1 MKFLYYI
8 IFIWLS
14 IITQSYTK
22 GTNYTLTAESPTVNE
37 DVGTYN
43 INVRIEP
50 KLSPGDTIT
59 VYYQTQNGTATAG
72 SDFLALNSSKPINN
86 SYNEPQYTNFTIPL
100 TIFDDA
106 VGGEG
111 NEYFYFKVTNATSN
125 DAEDTITIS
134 EDGGLVTII
143 DNDTAALPRLSIADV
158 SVDETAG
165 TANFT
170 VTLSEAATEDVSFS
184 YTTVDGTATGGSD
197 YVITSAAAT
206 ISAGSTST
214 TLPIP
219 IIDDLLAG
227 EGSETFFVYLSNAI
241 NAVFLDFEGVGT
253 IIDDDTALSLA
264 INDASIAEGDVDK
277 TVNVKINFSAP
288 LPSDISL
295 TYHTFQGT
303 AAADVDYTEV
313 PSSTVA
319 IAAGSTEHNLTLT
332 ILGDTIIENAENFFI
347 TIDSVTG
354 ATPPIIADGNSTVT
368 IFDNDGAG
376 GCSSYVGLMTINEYQ
391 NNPHY
396 FDSRGGGS
404 GNIKI
409 IGNYVE
415 IKYID
420 FLVKRFV
427 TDDWSVTVYTTA
439 GTQGIVWRDKDPE
452 CLDPRYEVFQFGNNV
467 MGAQG
472 YVVLRD
478 QNGNEV
484 DVLNIDDSDHY
495 AQQCQNFIYDTDYD
509 ASAQNKDLFREP
521 DGTGDWY
528 DHGTGA
534 NSGGSRCINKDGI
547 NLGLIFTEFDAIDTD
562 EPIPAIVE
570 NYASVPIKTKI
581 TDKPFDLRIL
591 SIDTNTGSLK
601 NSSVTVKAYLADAMG
616 HKLIMQNGSAVPG
629 IDVNFAGMSSVEIS
643 GFIYDKAIRQARVMF
658 EYCENNA
665 SGGITDWDQ
674 CYLDETKILDRRHSY
689 SRNIFAIRPDHFDIG
704 LSHSDGPNLLRA
716 GETYSTSLT
725 ARDYGGNP
733 TVAYTIT
740 DVGSFS
746 FNDMLD
752 INHTAYFKD
761 GSVDESGV
769 LHGNFTN
776 VSSAPFY
783 SIDGLTSV
791 SSTTKPANAEE
802 VLDVSYNDVGK
813 VTLHVY
819 DKVWASID
827 NDDTPLNCDGT
838 FICGDLNVS
847 FIPHHFSFAELNI
860 TNHGGPD
867 NNFTYVADEFTLMS
881 AKIQTRIEAL
891 AKDGNITQ
899 NFRIG
904 ELYYENN
911 ISVIPTVVV
920 PSIGNPNGYLYPNAN
935 ESNITNQRIGFGRAG
950 KDSNGTRN
958 ILWDESTY
966 PLQFNF
972 EREINQ
978 PANPFDVNGS
988 YLSIAASSHYEDPD
1002 DGDIADINGS
1012 RVGDGNATQAAQC
1025 LSDEACV
1032 RQNADNN
1039 ATFFYARTRPSKLF
1053 YPDVTE
1059 ASIVTPIFVDVYCDL
1074 GHDACGN
1081 FGIDTINA
1089 QITEYEW
1096 WLSIHHRMDRQDG
1109 NVTLQKGNVTEGSS
1123 ADWNVSPKVVAI
1135 NDSNGED
1142 DTIVVLRGASA
1153 VLPLT
1158 VEIDLDT
1165 TNPIDTSGWLI
1176 YNPNNSMFAP
1186 DPFYSVRFIGQSG
1199 WAGHGDTGHVVETNS
1214 STKKNKR
1221 LEW

>member
-1 MKFLYYI
+1 MKFILHILFVYLM
-8 IFIWLS
+8 FM
-14 IITQSYTK
+14 TQSYGLIK
-22 GTNYTLTAESPTVNE
+22 HYTLTVESPTINE
-37 DVGTYN
+37 DIGTYD
-43 INVRIEP
+43 IEIRMEP
-50 KLSPGDTIT
+50 DLHPSESILI
-59 VYYQTQNGTATAG
+59 YYETQNGTATAG
-72 SDFLALNSSKPINN
+72 NDYVALKSSKWITKKD
-86 SYNEPQYTNFTIPL
+86 STITL
-100 TIFDDA
+100 TIHDDTI
-106 VGGEG
+106 GGEG
-111 NEYFYFKVTNATSN
+111 NEYFYFKITKAIPATGLL
-125 DAEDTITIS
+125 DTVTIS
-134 EDGGLVTII
+134 EDGGLVTIV
-143 DNDTAALPRLSIADV
+143 DNDTAALPRLSIGDV
-158 SVDETAG
+158 NVNENAG
-165 TANFT
+165 TANFA
-170 VTLSEAATEDVSFS
+170 VTLSEAAAEDVTFS
-184 YTTVDGTATGGSD
+184 YAAIDGTATGGSD
-197 YVITSAAAT
+197 YVITSSTAT
-206 ISAGSTST
+206 IPAGSSSTS
-214 TLPIP
+214 LSIP

-227 EGSETFFVYLSNAI
+227 ESDETFFVYLSNAV
-241 NAVFLDFEGVGT
+241 NAVILDPEGMGT
-253 IIDDDTALSLA
+253 IIDNDIAFSLA
-264 INDASIAEGDVDK
+264 INDASIAEGDADK
-277 TVNVKINFSAP
+277 TVNVKVNFSAS
-288 LPSDISL
+288 LPNDITL
-295 TYHTFQGT
+295 TYHTSQGT
-303 AAADVDYTEV
+303 ATANVDYTEV
-313 PSSTVA
+313 SSQTVTIPTGA
-319 IAAGSTEHNLTLT
+319 IEHNLTFT
-332 ILGDTIIENAENFFI
+332 VLGDTLIENAENFFI

-354 ATPPIIADGNSTVT
+354 AAVPVIADGNSTVT
-368 IFDNDGAG
+368 IFDNDGTG

-396 FDSRGGGS
+396 FDSRGDGS

-427 TDDWSVTVYTTA
+427 TDDWSVSVYTTA
-439 GTQGIVWRDKDPE
+439 GTQGILWRDKDVE
-452 CLDPRYEVFQFGNNV
+452 CIDPRYEVFQFSNKV

-484 DVLNIDDSDHY
+484 DVLNIDNSNHY
-495 AQQCQNFIYDTDYD
+495 SQQCQNFIYDTDFD

-534 NSGGSRCINKDGI
+534 NSGGSRCINKDGV
-547 NLGLIFTEFDAIDTD
+547 NLGLIFTEFDAIDID
-562 EPIPAIVE
+562 EPTPATVM

-581 TDKPFDLRIL
+581 ADKPFDLKIL
-591 SIDTNTGSLK
+591 SIDTDTGNLK
-601 NSSVTVKAYLADAMG
+601 NSSVTVKAYLANAMG
-616 HKLIMQNGSAVPG
+616 QKLIMKNGSAAPG
-629 IDVNFAGMSSVEIS
+629 IDVIFEGMSSVEVS

-674 CYLDETKILDRRHSY
+674 CYLDESKALSRRHAY
-689 SRNIFAIRPDHFDIG
+689 SRNIFAIRPDHFEIG
-704 LSHSDGPNLLRA
+704 ISHADAPNLLRA
-716 GETYSTSLT
+716 GETYSASLT
-725 ARDYGGNP
+725 ARDYSGSP
-733 TVAYTIT
+733 TVEYTVT
-740 DVGSFS
+740 NVTS
-746 FNDMLD
+746 FNEVLD

-761 GSVDESGV
+761 RSVDENGV

-791 SSTTKPANAEE
+791 SSTTKPVSAEE
-802 VLDVSYNDVGK
+802 VLDLSYSDVGK

-827 NDDTPLNCDGT
+827 NDDTPLDCNGT
-838 FICGDLNVS
+838 FICGDLNIT

-860 TNHGGPD
+860 TNHAGPD

-881 AKIQTRIEAL
+881 AKIQTRIEAV

-899 NFRIG
+899 NFQSG

-911 ISVIPTVVV
+911 ISVTPTVVV
-920 PSIGNPNGYLYPNAN
+920 PSSGNPNGYLYPNAN
-935 ESNITNQRIGFGRAG
+935 ESNITNQLIGFGRAG
-950 KDSNGTRN
+950 QDNNGTRN

-966 PLQFNF
+966 PLEFNF

-988 YLSIAASSHYEDPD
+988 HLSIAASSHYEDPE

-1012 RVGDGNATQAAQC
+1012 RMGDGNATQAAQC
-1025 LSDEACV
+1025 LAEETCLQ
-1032 RQNADNN
+1032 QNADNN

-1053 YPDVTE
+1053 YPDVIET
-1059 ASIVTPIFVDVYCDL
+1059 SITTPVFIDVYCDL

-1081 FGIDTINA
+1081 FGIDTVNA

-1096 WLSIHHRMDRQDG
+1096 WLSLNHRMDRNDG
-1109 NVTLQKGNVTEGSS
+1109 NITLQEGNVTEGSS
-1123 ADWNVSPKVVAI
+1123 TDWGVSPTAVAI

-1142 DTIVVLRGASA
+1142 DTIVVSRGASA
-1153 VLPLT
+1153 VLPLA

-1165 TNPIDTSGWLI
+1165 TNPTDTSGWLI

-1221 LEW
+1221 VEW